1 MNIHAFV
8 NSNKPNVQFDI
19 VNDEPELI
27 FEALPSRFA
36 DMVQHDDVNEEA
48 DPVLVYMLNGQPVA
62 WYDMEN
68 AHGYVA

>member
-27 FEALPSRFA
+27 FEALPARFA